1 MYGRSELSGAA
12 SVAGS
17 HRSLL
22 RENGHHDIPAIAESV
37 KKDVRRLSNSV
48 QAQIER
54 MFTDVAKDATCSFSV
69 ICLGSLPLKDKVT
82 SLQGLQEPLKQ
93 LYFNESGKIV
103 SRNFLPFPYVT
114 FLLFVVAWCS
124 TITFGFFF
132 SKIFHINELEVFHSF
147 VAITICFTRRS

>member
-1 MYGRSELSGAA
+1 MYGRSELSGGA

-22 RENGHHDIPAIAESV
+22 QENGHHDIPAIAESV
-37 KKDVRRLSNSV
+37 KKDVRRLSNNV

-54 MFTDVAKDATCSFSV
+54 LFTDVAKDATCSFSV

-93 LYFNESGKIV
+93 LYLNESGTTV
-103 SRNFLPFPYVT
+103 S
-114 FLLFVVAWCS
+114 
-124 TITFGFFF
+124 I
-132 SKIFHINELEVFHSF
+132 
-147 VAITICFTRRS
+147 ITIFFYVMLHGV